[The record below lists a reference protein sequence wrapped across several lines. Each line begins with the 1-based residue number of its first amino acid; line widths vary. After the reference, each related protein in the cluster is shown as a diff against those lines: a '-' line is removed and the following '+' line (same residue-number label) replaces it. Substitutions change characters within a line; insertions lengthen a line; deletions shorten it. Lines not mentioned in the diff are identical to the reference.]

1 MWLLYE
7 SLGTTPTVS
16 WGGGAHKTGGKLQDE
31 KALEREQIGET
42 PQERNQKKKEKR
54 RES

>member
-1 MWLLYE
+1 
-7 SLGTTPTVS
+7 LGRKEKVS
-16 WGGGAHKTGGKLQDE
+16 WGVGAEKTGGKLQDE